1 MALTTWS
8 SVGAAQSMMFVID
21 GSNSMWGR
29 IGEVPKI
36 TLLREAM
43 DALAIEYRDL
53 APGLVVYG
61 HRREGDCDDVETLLV
76 PGVERIGR
84 LATLTDSLTPTGKTP
99 LALAFQHAVEG
110 SAPGTTIVL
119 ISDGIENC
127 RQDPCAAVSAAAA
140 ERPFTLHTIGFG
152 IEERD
157 HWELYCMANA
167 GGGSY
172 WPAADRAALEN
183 AVRGILVDPGGP
195 LEEQSAD
202 PESAQDGVDFDSL
215 F

>member
-1 MALTTWS
+1 
-8 SVGAAQSMMFVID
+8 MMFVID

-29 IGEVPKI
+29 IDEVPKI

-43 DALAIEYRDL
+43 DALALAHRDL
-53 APGLVVYG
+53 EPGLVVYG
-61 HRREGDCDDVETLLV
+61 HRREGDCGDVETLLA
-76 PGVERIGR
+76 PGEERIDR
-84 LATLTDSLTPTGKTP
+84 LAALLNSLTPTGKTP
-99 LALAFQHAVEG
+99 LALAFRHALES
-110 SAPGTTIVL
+110 SARGATIVL

-127 RQDPCAAVSAAAA
+127 REDPCAAVSAAAA

-167 GGGSY
+167 GGGNY
-172 WPAADRAALEN
+172 WPAADRRTLEQALG
-183 AVRGILVDPGGP
+183 GILAGAAGMSDARP
-195 LEEQSAD
+195 AD
-202 PESAQDGVDFDSL
+202 PEAVEEGVDFDSL